1 MIETAHP
8 LVGRD
13 RELDV
18 LDQLLREVRAGA
30 PRFLVLSGEPGI
42 GKTSLIAVLGR
53 QAEAAGCLALHG
65 RATELERDFPFG
77 LIVDALDAHLGSLDP
92 RSFDRLAADELGELA
107 SVFPALRSVR
117 PPTSPAG
124 GAAERFRAHYAA
136 RELIERLAARRP
148 LVLTLDDIQWSDGA
162 SIELIGNLL
171 RHPPTRP

>member
-1 MIETAHP
+1 MTETAHS

-13 RELDV
+13 RELGA
-18 LDQLLREVRAGA
+18 LEQLLQEVLAGA
-30 PRFLVLSGEPGI
+30 SRFLVLSGEPGI
-42 GKTSLIAVLGR
+42 GKTSLVAAVGR
-53 QAEAAGCLALHG
+53 RAEAAGCLALHG

-77 LIVDALDAHLGSLDP
+77 LIVDALDAHLASLDA

-117 PPTSPAG
+117 PATPPPR

-148 LVLTLDDIQWSDGA
+148 LVLMLDDVQ
-162 SIELIGNLL
+162 
-171 RHPPTRP
+171 